1 MLVSSTCCA
10 TFSSPLLGL
19 EPTTVEKAGENSTM
33 PEDSNHHARLT
44 PLLGTIFSCD
54 MQLRARCDEEHAAGL
69 LLLVFTCCADPMSN
83 IGRRC
88 RFHYNPLRPSGDGP
102 RIGLPEAQQH
112 YHADS
117 DVTRRRSAVDRLRTV
132 RGRLSP
138 NHGDPLPTRRSGSE
152 DSPPVPAGPVRRDA
166 RGPDLSAIKPTQPRT
181 SPGEGAMRRW
191 RSQMMAA
198 PGAAGQDLFDGVAG
212 MLR

>member
-1 MLVSSTCCA
+1 LA
-10 TFSSPLLGL
+10 TRTTGARAELTSPLRCHIGAHTRSSGSAEIL
-19 EPTTVEKAGENSTM
+19 AI
-33 PEDSNHHARLT
+33 LT
-44 PLLGTIFSCD
+44 WCHIPLLGTIFSCD